1 MEKLD
6 FQNVSLFPKKTS
18 LIGMILFG
26 CVVTLSITIGFLM
39 WNSLQE
45 IEDVHFPAIERSA
58 INVRLVNLIDYQ
70 FNLALQSSN
79 KRVLDD
85 LALNFDSLEQNFD
98 AFNTQNQMTK
108 DHEMF
113 ISGKKIIAHLKKKEK
128 KRART
133 VIKESGFSNK
143 LEDFSNQIFDHTEE
157 MADKRDENTQ
167 KIKSLID
174 KLIYLSVFIS
184 FFIIYLITKVYSG
197 YSSNLTQRLYAEEK
211 AKKLSKQRTSLIQVL
226 CHDLGNPI
234 SAIHGLIQIAHILPE
249 NEKKNMLS
257 TINENT
263 QVALDIIELTKK
275 MQAIESGKL
284 EMDLSSISVKQSIEK
299 SIFIL
304 KDRITSKSIT
314 FKFDYEESARILAD
328 ETSLVNSILNN
339 ILTNCVKF
347 SDHKS
352 KIYISSSETEEE
364 FTLSIKD
371 SGLGMPKELLENLF
385 SETAETSRPG
395 TDGEKGTGFGMPLV
409 KKFIEA
415 YGGRIEV
422 ISSTDGENKGTTSI
436 LTFKKA

>member
-1 MEKLD
+1 MEELNFK
-6 FQNVSLFPKKTS
+6 NVSLFPKKTS
-18 LIGMILFG
+18 LIGVILSG
-26 CVVTLSITIGFLM
+26 CVIALSITVGFLM

-45 IEDVHFPAIERSA
+45 IEETHFPAIERSA

-70 FNLALQSSN
+70 FNLALQTVN
-79 KRVLDD
+79 KRVIDD
-85 LALNFDSLEQNFD
+85 LSLNFDSLEQNFD
-98 AFNTQNQMTK
+98 AFNTQKEMIK
-108 DHEMF
+108 DKEMF
-113 ISGKKIIAHLKKKEK
+113 LFGKEIIDLLKKK
-128 KRART
+128 RT
-133 VIKESGFSNK
+133 KDAKNLLDKSNFFNK
-143 LEDFSNQIFDHTEE
+143 LENFSNQIFDHTEE
-157 MADKRDENTQ
+157 MAEKRDENSLR
-167 KIKSLID
+167 IKSLID
-174 KLIYLSVFIS
+174 KLIYLSIFIS
-184 FFIIYLITKVYSG
+184 LFIIYLITKVYSG
-197 YSSNLTQRLYAEEK
+197 YNANLTQRLYAEEK

-249 NEKKNMLS
+249 VEKKNMIS
-257 TINENT
+257 TISENT

-284 EMDLSSISVKQSIEK
+284 EMELVPISMKSAIEK

-304 KDRITSKSIT
+304 KDRVLSKKIT
-314 FKFDYEESARILAD
+314 FEFRYNEDAKILAD

-347 SDHKS
+347 SDHDS
-352 KIYISSSETEEE
+352 KIYISSSETDSE

-395 TDGEKGTGFGMPLV
+395 TDGEQGTGFGMPLV

-415 YGGRIEV
+415 YEGRIEV
-422 ISSTDGENKGTTSI
+422 ISSTDGETKGTTSI